1 VIVEESRMQVSIQEK
16 IQRRLTSLERNMKM
30 NRLYT
35 RPVAQRRMDESYIRS
50 VYWSTIGTQRYAKKA
65 VRTFYKSAR
74 RLMLLSPYQARTYT
88 FGRMV
93 EAPIFTINKEQ
104 V

>member
-1 VIVEESRMQVSIQEK
+1 
-16 IQRRLTSLERNMKM
+16 M

-35 RPVAQRRMDESYIRS
+35 RPIAQRRMDESYVHS
-50 VYWSTIGTQRYAKKA
+50 VYWATIGTDRYA
-65 VRTFYKSAR
+65 RTATRRFYKSAR
-74 RLMLLSPYQARTYT
+74 RLVGLSPYQARTYT

-93 EAPIFTINKEQ
+93 EAPIFTIIKEI